1 MESDLHDSSTFY
13 NPVLEKL
20 VGQEGADASVQ
31 GLIAYGMYKISKRQW
46 VTDFKI
52 QNRRPPTQIESQQFA
67 SSQTETVLAG
77 YRAQAAELLADYA
90 GAILA
95 EEKPKIE
102 KEALRGMFWSAV
114 LSSIVA
120 SFLFALILL
129 GFAVVAAFLGYG
141 LPLQIN
147 IPRVN
152 S

>member
-1 MESDLHDSSTFY
+1 MESGPPDSSFY
-13 NPVLEKL
+13 NPVLGRL
-20 VGQEGADASVQ
+20 VGEEGSDPSVQ
-31 GLIAYGMYKISKRQW
+31 GLIAYGIYKISKRQW
-46 VTDFKI
+46 ITDFKS
-52 QNRRPPTQIESQQFA
+52 QNRRPPSAVEAQQFA

-141 LPLQIN
+141 LPVQIN
-147 IPRVN
+147 IPRI
-152 S
+152 SA